1 MSSHGLSSLC
11 IPNISMFQFPLPRR
25 AAVGLDYSHL
35 TSLFELHRL
44 CQNLM
49 FWYRH
54 ALAFWELELQCLN
67 LEGKVG
73 VQWDLLQNPVSP
85 PQHRWLSSSGSS
97 EFGNELTSYLSLL
110 TSYWVCDQHSEGSS
124 RETVVGSRSVW
135 ATELISGQSGLY
147 TRSCLQTKTRLS

>member
-11 IPNISMFQFPLPRR
+11 IPNISVFQFPLPRR

-35 TSLFELHRL
+35 TSLFELHQL

-73 VQWDLLQNPVSP
+73 VQWDMLQNPVSP

-97 EFGNELTSYLSLL
+97 EFGNELTSY
-110 TSYWVCDQHSEGSS
+110 
-124 RETVVGSRSVW
+124 
-135 ATELISGQSGLY
+135 
-147 TRSCLQTKTRLS
+147 